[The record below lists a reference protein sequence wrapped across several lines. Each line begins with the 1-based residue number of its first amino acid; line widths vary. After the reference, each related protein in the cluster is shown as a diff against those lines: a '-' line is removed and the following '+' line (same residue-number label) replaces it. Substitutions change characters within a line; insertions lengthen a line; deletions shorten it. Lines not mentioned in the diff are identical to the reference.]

1 MYFLECG
8 GSPCTPPTVNLTNG
22 NPSPCSNDSLWF
34 TVYPTGSEPF
44 YTQVTESSIF
54 TYIDGTSFVMQN
66 ATSGTYHFT
75 VQNACGSSDTT
86 VTVLVNSTPS
96 AGTGG
101 SFNICN
107 LGGPTSLFSF
117 LTDSPDANGTWTFA
131 GNVHAPVFDP
141 DVDLPGTYIY
151 TVVGSSSCPDDIA
164 FVGANSPPYWWADS
178 DGDGL
183 GDPDVSLNA
192 CTQPTGY
199 VSNNSD
205 YCPTLFGTY
214 GSACDDENVLTV
226 NDTINANCV
235 CVGTLNGIVDCLN
248 IPNGPNQPGTACT
261 DSIGSPGTWSAA
273 CMCIADSS
281 TTPCSA
287 GFWVA
292 QAYSIDS
299 LNPQDTTIV
308 LPIPNEVWVYNL
320 STGGNGTYQFTWD
333 FGDGSS
339 STDAYP
345 THNYDGPGPWLLCL
359 TMNSGGC
366 TDTFCDSVSVDAN
379 GILNGMIVD
388 GHATA
393 EADAG
398 NRDSGFT
405 LNVIQSIPTGIA
417 VVPTIAAVKLWP
429 NPVRDELDLSMNS
442 RLSGTLPITVID
454 PSGRIR
460 ITTEHAFTTGG
471 NTLRIATGTLEPGL
485 YMVRIGNDV
494 HSTVQRFIKVR

>member
-1 MYFLECG
+1 M
-8 GSPCTPPTVNLTNG
+8 
-22 NPSPCSNDSLWF
+22 
-34 TVYPTGSEPF
+34 
-44 YTQVTESSIF
+44 
-54 TYIDGTSFVMQN
+54 
-66 ATSGTYHFT
+66 
-75 VQNACGSSDTT
+75 
-86 VTVLVNSTPS
+86 
-96 AGTGG
+96 
-101 SFNICN
+101 
-107 LGGPTSLFSF
+107 
-117 LTDSPDANGTWTFA
+117 
-131 GNVHAPVFDP
+131 
-141 DVDLPGTYIY
+141 
-151 TVVGSSSCPDDIA
+151 
-164 FVGANSPPYWWADS
+164 
-178 DGDGL
+178 
-183 GDPDVSLNA
+183 
-192 CTQPTGY
+192 
-199 VSNNSD
+199 
-205 YCPTLFGTY
+205 
-214 GSACDDENVLTV
+214 
-226 NDTINANCV
+226 
-235 CVGTLNGIVDCLN
+235 
-248 IPNGPNQPGTACT
+248 
-261 DSIGSPGTWSAA
+261 
-273 CMCIADSS
+273 
-281 TTPCSA
+281 
-287 GFWVA
+287 A

-442 RLSGTLPITVID
+442 SLSGTLPITVID

-460 ITTEHAFTTGG
+460 ITTEHAFTTGA
-471 NTLRIATGTLEPGL
+471 NTLRISTGTLEPGL

>member
-1 MYFLECG
+1 MRSNFRSLCFGLLTLG
-8 GSPCTPPTVNLTNG
+8 GAAA
-22 NPSPCSNDSLWF
+22 
-34 TVYPTGSEPF
+34 
-44 YTQVTESSIF
+44 
-54 TYIDGTSFVMQN
+54 MAQN
-66 ATSGTYHFT
+66 
-75 VQNACGSSDTT
+75 T
-86 VTVLVNSTPS
+86 VTVMGSVSPCDSTTYLISIASASMLNTVVTTDANCSYSYTFTPFDPS
-96 AGTGG
+96 GQLNVQISCDGG
-101 SFNICN
+101 VTWGAQDSASFNADPSDTVVVDLSCGVVMDCLGIAGGTNLPGTFCMDS
-107 LGGPTSLFSF
+107 LGGLGFF
-117 LTDSPDANGTWTFA
+117 GNWDANCICQPGTFLDCL
-131 GNVHAPVFDP
+131 GVPGGM
-141 DVDLPGTYIY
+141 DLPGT
-151 TVVGSSSCPDDIA
+151 TCTDMFGNAGSWS
-164 FVGANSPPYWWADS
+164 
-178 DGDGL
+178 
-183 GDPDVSLNA
+183 
-192 CTQPTGY
+192 
-199 VSNNSD
+199 
-205 YCPTLFGTY
+205 
-214 GSACDDENVLTV
+214 SAC
-226 NDTINANCV
+226 I
-235 CVGTLNGIVDCLN
+235 CL
-248 IPNGPNQPGTACT
+248 
-261 DSIGSPGTWSAA
+261 
-273 CMCIADSS
+273 ADSS
-281 TTPCSA
+281 NTSCNA

-320 STGGNGTYQFTWD
+320 SSGGNGTYQFTWD

-460 ITTEHAFTTGG
+460 ITTEHAFTTGA
-471 NTLRIATGTLEPGL
+471 NTLRISTGTLEPGL